1 MGILQGISNENI
13 FLKTQAARLGEIV
26 APEDLE

>member
-1 MGILQGISNENI
+1 MPFLTISNENI

-26 APEDLE
+26 APKDLE